1 MSMIAL
7 ISTFSIA
14 VIIICICFL
23 KCIWDNVLR
32 RSVRNDSKD
41 LQKNSSTPTITPKT
55 IQIQLENLAKEETP
69 HNNPPKLFTTKPLW
83 NFQENSFNVRKQSAS
98 SPAQSHWSYQENVK
112 NITKAKE
119 QISNDSLSKIF
130 STHSATK
137 TLFGGKEIPSYFS
150 RKIPAAQPFSFRVY
164 QDERKNNSKPLEEMS
179 NNVPQKIAPP
189 QPFRSHQEDIENV
202 VKAKENSRNDVK
214 VQEEIPRSFPNNFP
228 PPPPP
233 PPLVPLTPHHVPQT
247 PPCVPPVPRHVLLKP
262 PYTSSM
268 WRTHMNNF
276 IHIF

>member
-1 MSMIAL
+1 MIAL
-7 ISTFSIA
+7 MTSFSVA
-14 VIIICICFL
+14 VITICICFL

-41 LQKNSSTPTITPKT
+41 LAKNSSTPTITPRH
-55 IQIQLENLAKEETP
+55 IQIQLENLAKEEIP
-69 HNNPPKLFTTKPLW
+69 DYNPPKLFTTKPLW

-164 QDERKNNSKPLEEMS
+164 QDERENNSKPLGEIS
-179 NNVPQKIAPP
+179 NNVPQNIAPPP
-189 QPFRSHQEDIENV
+189 QPFRSHEEDIKNV
-202 VKAKENSRNDVK
+202 VKAKEESRNDVK
-214 VQEEIPRSFPNNFP
+214 VQEEIPRSFPNNFLPQP
-228 PPPPP
+228 PFPR
-233 PPLVPLTPHHVPQT
+233 VPQALHHVPQT
-247 PPCVPPVPRHVLLKP
+247 PPCVPPTPQYVPQHLLVAL
-262 PYTSSM
+262 
-268 WRTHMNNF
+268 
-276 IHIF
+276 